1 MGSLGQ
7 VHVDCL
13 AVALV
18 NVDTVK
24 DGKGRM
30 WQERVSPRGE
40 GEKMKALLTA
50 KVGMFL
56 VVSSVLAVWTLL
68 AAQPG
73 HGARKNSTPPL
84 PSVSC
89 SSRIPGAAFFGAEM
103 RPITSSNALAP
114 TGLKGQSEEGA
125 SSGTGRSTGITM
137 PRLRSPH
144 WQQGNCGCLMLALI
158 SDAVLCGGSSRI
170 TRSITSYSAHNTC
183 PCRCCRQSRRR

>member
-18 NVDTVK
+18 NVDAVK
-24 DGKGRM
+24 DGKSRM

-68 AAQPG
+68 AAQSVQAQTATQSAPSCPSS
-73 HGARKNSTPPL
+73 AFITNFDAETKNSTRPVLEGDTVAIGDDSEMVDALSDGWPL
-84 PSVSC
+84 PLMETSP
-89 SSRIPGAAFFGAEM
+89 RKTKLTTFGFAC
-103 RPITSSNALAP
+103 RN
-114 TGLKGQSEEGA
+114 
-125 SSGTGRSTGITM
+125 
-137 PRLRSPH
+137 
-144 WQQGNCGCLMLALI
+144 W
-158 SDAVLCGGSSRI
+158 CGGVEHHGRW
-170 TRSITSYSAHNTC
+170 
-183 PCRCCRQSRRR
+183 QRRP

>member
-24 DGKGRM
+24 DGKSRM

-56 VVSSVLAVWTLL
+56 VVSSVLAIWTLL
-68 AAQPG
+68 AAQHVQAHTLTDPI
-73 HGARKNSTPPL
+73 
-84 PSVSC
+84 C
-89 SSRIPGAAFFGAEM
+89 SSLPNAADFFKTKTEM
-103 RPITSSNALAP
+103 
-114 TGLKGQSEEGA
+114 Q
-125 SSGTGRSTGITM
+125 
-137 PRLRSPH
+137 
-144 WQQGNCGCLMLALI
+144 
-158 SDAVLCGGSSRI
+158 
-170 TRSITSYSAHNTC
+170 
-183 PCRCCRQSRRR
+183 